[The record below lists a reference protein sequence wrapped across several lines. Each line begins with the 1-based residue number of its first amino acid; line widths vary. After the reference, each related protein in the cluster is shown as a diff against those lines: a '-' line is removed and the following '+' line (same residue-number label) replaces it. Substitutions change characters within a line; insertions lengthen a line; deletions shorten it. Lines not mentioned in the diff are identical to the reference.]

1 MNGQSLS
8 EFCPTVFAN
17 LLHFFVEYIYGF
29 NTLYYFIHNFLIIPS
44 FILIIVILIIVT
56 GIRHIA
62 PNDKIAM
69 IIRGMCILL
78 PIFLVMNIFD
88 LIKKLLKIGRIR
100 IIEFNYPNKL
110 IFGRIV
116 LTIHCCKVSSAPTCF
131 KI

>member
-44 FILIIVILIIVT
+44 FILIIVILIIIT

-78 PIFLVMNIFD
+78 SIFLVMNIFD
-88 LIKKLLKIGRIR
+88 LIKKVVVKNR
-100 IIEFNYPNKL
+100 ENKDN
-110 IFGRIV
+110 
-116 LTIHCCKVSSAPTCF
+116 
-131 KI
+131 